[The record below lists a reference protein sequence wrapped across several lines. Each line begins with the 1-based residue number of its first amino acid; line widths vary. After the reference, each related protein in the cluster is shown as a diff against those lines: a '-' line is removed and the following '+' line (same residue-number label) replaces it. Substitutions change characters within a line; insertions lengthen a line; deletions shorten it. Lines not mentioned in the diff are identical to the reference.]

1 MKIAQA
7 MDATTFCT
15 AAFSRAT
22 AGIQIPHITIKNA
35 TIGITTASIII
46 NSLDTHQNIMLRVIY
61 LVSQWKR
68 ISRKHNTR
76 QQHLSQL
83 KASAFFCLQFF
94 WFLINEATYT
104 WDW

>member
-15 AAFSRAT
+15 AAFGRAT

-46 NSLDTHQNIMLRVIY
+46 NNLDTHHNIMLSVIDV
-61 LVSQWKR
+61 VSQWKR
-68 ISRKHNTR
+68 ISCKHNTR
-76 QQHLSQL
+76 RQHLSQL
-83 KASAFFCLQFF
+83 KASAFFSLHFF
-94 WFLINEATYT
+94 LVVNK
-104 WDW
+104 